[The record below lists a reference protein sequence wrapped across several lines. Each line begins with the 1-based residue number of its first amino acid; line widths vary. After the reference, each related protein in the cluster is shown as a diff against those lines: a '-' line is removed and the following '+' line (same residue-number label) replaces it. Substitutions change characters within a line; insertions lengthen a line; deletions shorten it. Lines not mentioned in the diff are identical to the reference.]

1 MPLHQV
7 KAGIKVTA
15 LRGKL
20 VEQPSRAQFVQ
31 NNQSSSFK
39 VKSKLH
45 TVDNVHLVCRPGNQW
60 RTPCLTAS
68 PLVLHVR

>member
-1 MPLHQV
+1 MPTHQV

-31 NNQSSSFK
+31 NNQSSSVK
-39 VKSKLH
+39 VKIKLH
-45 TVDNVHLVCRPGNQW
+45 TVENVHLVCRPGNQ
-60 RTPCLTAS
+60 
-68 PLVLHVR
+68 